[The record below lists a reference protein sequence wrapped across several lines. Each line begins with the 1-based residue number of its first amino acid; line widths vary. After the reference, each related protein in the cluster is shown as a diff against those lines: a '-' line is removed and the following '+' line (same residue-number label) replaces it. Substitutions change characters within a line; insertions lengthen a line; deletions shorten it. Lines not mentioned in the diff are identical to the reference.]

1 MDNPSKQLYEFG
13 SFLLD
18 PVERRLLRDGKRVS
32 LTPKG
37 FDMLL
42 VFVRRS
48 GRLVEKE
55 ALMKELWP
63 DSFVEEGNLAFNVST
78 LRKALGEEQN
88 GQRYIETVPK
98 RGYRF
103 VARVK
108 ELTGEAA
115 AQMEESLLRAQSL
128 AQEKDEKEKANG
140 SAEQISAAQVLAE
153 KSRGRPGWV
162 PWAVVVTL
170 VLVVVATA
178 LFRHRANL
186 KWARESV
193 ARVEALAQGH
203 RYFQAYDLAMGVREF
218 LPDDPTVARLAPEIS
233 DALSVLTEPADARV
247 YLTRFSP
254 DASGKFPQRQLA
266 GTTPINN
273 LPIARGPYLMDI
285 EKDGYAPVRRTISSE
300 LNRAVSPIGQRS
312 LIPVKQKLVE
322 ASKVPDRTVF
332 VPGGTYELVSY
343 GRLTEAKA
351 QLGDYFIDKFEVT
364 NREYKE
370 FISAGGYLKKEYW
383 KYPFIKDGKRL
394 TWEEAM
400 GAFTDRT
407 GLPGPRS
414 WVSQDFPKG
423 KGDYPATDVSWYEAA
438 AYAAF
443 RGKQLP
449 TVFQWEKAS
458 RIGTPSKFGW
468 VLPWGLESEGGIEL
482 RANFESTGTAPV
494 DRFGFGVS
502 PYGAYNMAGNV
513 AEWGLNEKAGGFV
526 TAGGSWADPPYMF
539 GAYGAFPGFYS
550 SDRLGFRCVLNTSH
564 ATGDQGAMWFPAEE
578 VPAYAAS
585 SEANFQTWVSHYRY
599 DKMPLDAKIV
609 EVVETD
615 EWRREKIT
623 YAGAKGQLTIAYL
636 YLPKNSKPPFQLIH
650 FIPGVSAF
658 RSLTVP
664 QYVEWLLSPHV
675 KAGRAVFAVVL
686 EGYVERKWPSDIP
699 FDYSSVRY
707 RDQVVSWVTDIRL
720 GLDYLETRDDIETRK
735 IAFYDVSLTNLAL
748 VPAVEP
754 RYRSVVFVGIGLPK
768 LWVNAIPEAN
778 PINFAPHI
786 HAPKLMLH
794 GRFDESNPLKSEAE
808 PLYNLLREPKR
819 LEVFNGGH
827 VPPLEVSVPIVNA
840 WLDTTL
846 GPVLRRY

>member
-1 MDNPSKQLYEFG
+1 MSEPNKQVYEFG
-13 SFLLD
+13 RFLLD
-18 PVERRLLRDGKRVS
+18 PVERRLLRDGKPVP

-48 GRLVEKE
+48 GRLLEKD

-63 DSFVEEGNLAFNVST
+63 DSIVEEGNLAFNVST
-78 LRKALGEEQN
+78 LRKTLGEEQD

-103 VARVK
+103 VARVT
-108 ELTGEAA
+108 ELTREPA
-115 AQMEESLLRAQSL
+115 AQMEESPLRAQTST
-128 AQEKDEKEKANG
+128 QEKEEKAKPDSTG
-140 SAEQISAAQVLAE
+140 EQVSAAQGLAE
-153 KSRGRPGWV
+153 KSRDRPGWV
-162 PWAVVVTL
+162 PWATAVTL
-170 VLVVVATA
+170 VLVAVGTG
-178 LFRHRANL
+178 LFQHRANL
-186 KWARESV
+186 QWARESA
-193 ARVEALAQGH
+193 ARVEALAKAH
-203 RYFQAYDLAMGVREF
+203 RFFEAYDLAMGVRKF
-218 LPDDPTVARLAPEIS
+218 LPNDPTVARLAPEIS
-233 DALSVLTEPADARV
+233 DELSIFTEPAGARI

-254 DASGKFPQRQLA
+254 DPSGNFRPRQFA

-273 LPIARGPYLMDI
+273 LPVARGSYLVDI
-285 EKDGYAPVRRTISSE
+285 EKDGYAPVRQTISSE
-300 LNRAVSPIGQRS
+300 LNRAVIPIGQRS

-322 ASKVPDRTVF
+322 ASKVPDRMVF

-343 GRLTEAKA
+343 GRPTDARA
-351 QLGDYFIDKFEVT
+351 QLDSYFIDRFEVT
-364 NREYKE
+364 NREYKA
-370 FISAGGYLKKEYW
+370 FIRAGGYLKKEYW
-383 KYPFIKDGKRL
+383 KYPFVKDGKRL

-400 GAFTDRT
+400 GEFTDRT
-407 GLPGPRS
+407 GLSGPRS
-414 WVSQDFPKG
+414 WVGQDFPEG
-423 KGDYPATDVSWYEAA
+423 KGDYPVSGVSWYEAA

-458 RIGTPSKFGW
+458 RIGMPSRFGW

-482 RANFESTGTAPV
+482 RANFDSSGTVPA

-513 AEWGLNEKAGGFV
+513 AEWCLNEKAGGFV

-550 SDRLGFRCVLNTSH
+550 SDRLGFRSVLNTSH
-564 ATGDQGAMWFPAEE
+564 ATGDQGAIRFPAEE
-578 VPAYAAS
+578 VPAYTAS
-585 SEANFQTWVSHYRY
+585 SEADFQTWVSHYRY
-599 DKMPLDAKIV
+599 DKIPLDAKIE

-623 YAGAKGQLTIAYL
+623 YAGAKDQRAIAYL
-636 YLPKNSKPPFQLIH
+636 YLPKNVKPPFQLIH

-664 QYVEWLLSPHV
+664 RYVEFLLSPHV

-686 EGYVERKWPSDIP
+686 EGYVERKRPSDIP

-707 RDQVVSWVTDIRL
+707 RDQVVGWVTDIRR
-720 GLDYLETRDDIETRK
+720 GLDYLETRDDIEVSK
-735 IAFYDVSLTNLAL
+735 IAFYAVSQESLVL
-748 VPAVEP
+748 VPAIEP
-754 RYRSVVFVGIGLPK
+754 RYRSVVFVGIGLSK
-768 LWVNAIPEAN
+768 LWVNAIREAN

-786 HAPKLMLH
+786 NAPKLMLH
-794 GRFDESNPLKSEAE
+794 GRFDEANPLKSEAE
-808 PLYNLLREPKR
+808 PFYNLLREPKR

-827 VPPLEVSVPIVNA
+827 VPPVEVSVPIVNA

-846 GPVLRRY
+846 GPPKRP